1 MVRRVD
7 RRPPPIGGSQD
18 KIMMLPATYATAL
31 LLAILTML
39 CWGSWANTLK
49 LAGKWRFELYYF
61 DYTLGLMIA
70 VTVAA
75 FTFGSWDSE
84 GALAADIAA
93 FNFLDNMMVASKT
106 QMAYAMVGGAV
117 FNLANLLL
125 VAAIAVAGLSVA
137 FPVGI
142 GLALIVGVVL
152 NTIIKPAGSPL
163 FLFSGVVL
171 VLLAIIAS
179 AMAHS
184 LHMANKI
191 KVAPVEPVEGR
202 PAVRR
207 PGVRLGAARGP
218 SALKGILLSLSAGL
232 LMGLFYPLVEM
243 SKRGE
248 IGLGPYAAA
257 FMFGLGVLVT
267 TPVYNLFFMNLP
279 VEGEAVAIRD
289 YLRGTLKQ
297 HLLGVAGGMIWA
309 VGAVSNFVAASA
321 PASVNVGPGV
331 SYALGQGATLV
342 STLWGLLV
350 WKEFAGAT
358 PAVRK
363 RVALML
369 ILFIGGLALVSLAPL
384 NK

>member
-1 MVRRVD
+1 M
-7 RRPPPIGGSQD
+7 
-18 KIMMLPATYATAL
+18 
-31 LLAILTML
+31 LAILTML

-61 DYTLGLMIA
+61 DYTFGLMIA

-75 FTFGSWDSE
+75 FTFGSWESE
-84 GALAADIAA
+84 GAMASDIVA
-93 FNFLDNMMVASKT
+93 FSFLDNMMVASKT
-106 QMAYAMVGGAV
+106 QMAYAMAGGAV

-152 NTIIKPAGSPL
+152 NTLIKPAGHPG
-163 FLFSGVVL
+163 FLFGGVFL
-171 VLLAIIAS
+171 VLLAMIAS

-184 LHMANKI
+184 LHTANKARLA
-191 KVAPVEPVEGR
+191 APETPV
-202 PAVRR
+202 VRR
-207 PGVRLGAARGP
+207 PGAPPGARRP
-218 SALKGILLSLSAGL
+218 SALKGILLSLAAGT

-243 SKRGE
+243 SKLGE

-267 TPVYNLFFMNLP
+267 TPVYNVFFMNLP
-279 VEGEAVAIRD
+279 VEGDAVPFRA
-289 YLRGTLKQ
+289 YFKGTLSQ
-297 HLLGVAGGMIWA
+297 HLLGIAGGVIWA
-309 VGAVSNFVAASA
+309 IGAVSNFVAASA
-321 PASVNVGPGV
+321 PASVNIGPGV

-350 WKEFAGAT
+350 WKEFEGAS
-358 PAVRK
+358 PKVRM
-363 RVALML
+363 RVAAML
-369 ILFIGGLALVSLAPL
+369 ILFVVGLALVSLAPL
-384 NK
+384 YR

>member
-1 MVRRVD
+1 
-7 RRPPPIGGSQD
+7 
-18 KIMMLPATYATAL
+18 MMLPATYAVAL

-49 LAGKWRFELYYF
+49 LTGKWRFELFYF
-61 DYTLGLMIA
+61 DYTFGLMIA

-93 FNFLDNMMVASKT
+93 FSFMDNLMVASKT

-125 VAAIAVAGLSVA
+125 VAAIALAGLSVA

-152 NTIIKPAGSPL
+152 NNIIKPAGHPALL
-163 FLFSGVVL
+163 FGGTFL
-171 VLLAIIAS
+171 VLLAMIAS
-179 AMAHS
+179 ALAHS
-184 LHMANKI
+184 LHTRSKAA
-191 KVAPVEPVEGR
+191 VAAPAPEP
-202 PAVRR
+202 AAR
-207 PGVRLGAARGP
+207 PGVRRPVGRPGAARGP
-218 SALKGILLSLSAGL
+218 SAWKGIALSLAAGL

-243 SKRGE
+243 SKRGD

-257 FMFGLGVLVT
+257 FMFGLGVLCT

-279 VEGEAVAIRD
+279 VEGEPVPIRD
-289 YLRGTLKQ
+289 YFRGTLKQ
-297 HLLGVAGGMIWA
+297 HLLGIAGGIIWA
-309 VGAVSNFVAASA
+309 IGAVSNFVAASA
-321 PASVNVGPGV
+321 PASVNVGPAV

-342 STLWGLLV
+342 SALWGLLV

-358 PAVRK
+358 PAVRT

-369 ILFIGGLALVSLAPL
+369 ILFVLGLGCVSLAPL
-384 NK
+384 YR

>member
-1 MVRRVD
+1 
-7 RRPPPIGGSQD
+7 
-18 KIMMLPATYATAL
+18 MMLPATYATAL
-31 LLAILTML
+31 MLAILTML

-61 DYTLGLMIA
+61 DYTFGLMIA

-75 FTFGSWDSE
+75 FTFGSWESA
-84 GALAADIAA
+84 GAMASDIVA
-93 FNFLDNMMVASKT
+93 FSFLDNMMVASKT
-106 QMAYAMVGGAV
+106 QMAYAMAGGAV

-152 NTIIKPAGSPL
+152 NTLIKPAGHPG
-163 FLFSGVVL
+163 FLFGGVFL
-171 VLLAIIAS
+171 VLLAMIAS

-184 LHMANKI
+184 LHTASKAR
-191 KVAPVEPVEGR
+191 VAAPEMPAARR
-202 PAVRR
+202 PAGRS
-207 PGVRLGAARGP
+207 GAGRP
-218 SALKGILLSLSAGL
+218 SALKGILLSLAAGT

-243 SKRGE
+243 SKLGE

-267 TPVYNLFFMNLP
+267 TPVYNVFFMNLP
-279 VEGEAVAIRD
+279 VEGDAVPIRA
-289 YLRGTLKQ
+289 YFKGTWKQ
-297 HLLGVAGGMIWA
+297 HLLGIAGGVIWA
-309 VGAVSNFVAASA
+309 IGAVSNFVAASA
-321 PASVNVGPGV
+321 PASVNIGPGV

-350 WKEFAGAT
+350 WKEFEGASDK
-358 PAVRK
+358 VRV
-363 RVALML
+363 RVAAML
-369 ILFIGGLALVSLAPL
+369 ILFVVGLALVSLAPL
-384 NK
+384 YR

>member
-1 MVRRVD
+1 
-7 RRPPPIGGSQD
+7 
-18 KIMMLPATYATAL
+18 MMLPATYATAL

-125 VAAIAVAGLSVA
+125 VAAIAVAGMSVA

-152 NTIIKPAGSPL
+152 NTIIKPAGSAL
-163 FLFSGVVL
+163 FLFSGVFL

-184 LHMANKI
+184 LHMANKV

-207 PGVRLGAARGP
+207 PAIRHGAARGP
-218 SALKGILLSLSAGL
+218 SALKGILLSLAAGL

-384 NK
+384 YK

>member
-1 MVRRVD
+1 
-7 RRPPPIGGSQD
+7 
-18 KIMMLPATYATAL
+18 MMLPSTYAVAL
-31 LLAILTML
+31 LLMILTMI

-49 LAGKWRFELYYF
+49 LAGKWRFELFYF

-84 GALAADIAA
+84 GALLADIAA
-93 FNFLDNMMVASKT
+93 FSFMDNMMVASKT
-106 QMAYAMVGGAV
+106 QMAYAALGGAV

-142 GLALIVGVVL
+142 GLALIIGVVL
-152 NTIIKPAGSPL
+152 NNIIKPAGHPGLL
-163 FLFSGVVL
+163 FGGVLL
-171 VLLAIIAS
+171 VLCAIIAS
-179 AMAHS
+179 SLAHS
-184 LHMANKI
+184 LHI
-191 KVAPVEPVEGR
+191 KTKARATAGAGTPAR
-202 PAVRR
+202 PGVRR
-207 PGVRLGAARGP
+207 PGVQRGP
-218 SALKGILLSLSAGL
+218 SAVKGIALSLGAGV

-257 FMFGLGVLVT
+257 FLFGVGVLVT

-279 VEGEAVAIRD
+279 VEGDAVPFRD
-289 YLRGTLKQ
+289 YFRGTLWQ
-297 HLLGVAGGMIWA
+297 HLLGLAGGIIWA
-309 VGAVSNFVAASA
+309 IGAVANFVAASA
-321 PASVNVGPGV
+321 PATVNVGPGV

-350 WKEFAGAT
+350 WKEFAGAS
-358 PAVRK
+358 PAVRT

-369 ILFIGGLALVSLAPL
+369 MLFVAGLTCVSLAPL
-384 NK
+384 YR

>member
-1 MVRRVD
+1 
-7 RRPPPIGGSQD
+7 
-18 KIMMLPATYATAL
+18 MMLPSTYAVAL
-31 LLAILTML
+31 FLMILTMF

-70 VTVAA
+70 VTVAG

-84 GALAADIAA
+84 GAMQADIAA
-93 FNFLDNMMVASKT
+93 FSFMDNLMVASKT
-106 QMAYAMVGGAV
+106 QMAYAAAGGAV

-142 GLALIVGVVL
+142 GLALIIGVVL
-152 NTIIKPAGSPL
+152 NNIIKPAGHPGLL
-163 FLFSGVVL
+163 FGGVTL
-171 VLLAIIAS
+171 VLFAIIAS
-179 AMAHS
+179 SLAHS
-184 LHMANKI
+184 LHLKMKARG
-191 KVAPVEPVEGR
+191 AEPAAAR
-202 PAVRR
+202 PGVRR
-207 PGVRLGAARGP
+207 PGASRGP
-218 SALKGILLSLSAGL
+218 SAFKGIALSLSAGV

-257 FMFGLGVLVT
+257 FMFGIGVLVT

-279 VEGEAVAIRD
+279 VEGEAVPFRD
-289 YLRGTLKQ
+289 YFRGSLVQ
-297 HLLGVAGGMIWA
+297 HLLGLAGGVIWA
-309 VGAVSNFVAASA
+309 IGAVSNFVAASA

-350 WKEFAGAT
+350 WKEFEGAT
-358 PAVRK
+358 PAVRT

-369 ILFIGGLALVSLAPL
+369 LLFVAGLTCVSLAPL
-384 NK
+384 YR

>member
-1 MVRRVD
+1 
-7 RRPPPIGGSQD
+7 
-18 KIMMLPATYATAL
+18 MMLPATYVTAL

-75 FTFGSWDSE
+75 FTFGSWESE
-84 GALAADIAA
+84 GARAADVVA
-93 FNFLDNMMVASKT
+93 FSFMDNMLVSSKT
-106 QMAYAMVGGAV
+106 QMAYAMVGGAI

-152 NTIIKPAGSPL
+152 NTIIKPAGHAG
-163 FLFSGVVL
+163 FLFSGVFL

-179 AMAHS
+179 ALAHS
-184 LHMANKI
+184 LHTRNKA
-191 KVAPVEPVEGR
+191 KAAATAEPQPAR
-202 PAVRR
+202 PAIRR
-207 PGVRLGAARGP
+207 PGAGRGP
-218 SALKGILLSLSAGL
+218 SALKGILLSLAAGL

-243 SKRGE
+243 SKTGD

-279 VEGEAVAIRD
+279 VEGDAVAFGE
-289 YLRGTLKQ
+289 YFKGTLKQ
-297 HLLGVAGGMIWA
+297 HLLGLAGGAIWA

-350 WKEFAGAT
+350 WNEFAGAT
-358 PAVRK
+358 PAVKMRI
-363 RVALML
+363 ALML
-369 ILFIGGLALVSLAPL
+369 ALFIGGLTLVSLAPL
-384 NK
+384 FT

>member
-1 MVRRVD
+1 
-7 RRPPPIGGSQD
+7 
-18 KIMMLPATYATAL
+18 MLPSTYAVAL
-31 LLAILTML
+31 FLMILTML

-49 LAGKWRFELYYF
+49 LAGKWRFELFYF

-84 GALAADIAA
+84 GAMLADIAA
-93 FNFLDNMMVASKT
+93 FSFLDNMMVASKS
-106 QMAYAMVGGAV
+106 QMAYAAVGGAV

-142 GLALIVGVVL
+142 GLALIIGVVL
-152 NTIIKPAGSPL
+152 NNIIKPAGHPGLL
-163 FLFSGVVL
+163 FGGVLL
-171 VLLAIIAS
+171 VLFGIIAS
-179 AMAHS
+179 SLAHS
-184 LHMANKI
+184 LHPRMKAQ
-191 KVAPVEPVEGR
+191 AAAAAEG
-202 PAVRR
+202 PPPR
-207 PGVRLGAARGP
+207 PGVRRAGARRGP
-218 SALKGILLSLSAGL
+218 SALKGIALSLSAGL

-279 VEGEAVAIRD
+279 VEGDPIPFRE
-289 YLRGTLKQ
+289 YFRGTAKQ
-297 HLLGVAGGMIWA
+297 HLLGVAGGVIWA
-309 VGAVSNFVAASA
+309 IGAVANFVAASA
-321 PASVNVGPGV
+321 PSSVNVGPGV

-358 PAVRK
+358 PAVRI

-369 ILFIGGLALVSLAPL
+369 LLFVAGLTCVSLAPL
-384 NK
+384 YR